1 MDNERKA
8 KWICN
13 NSNCNRIFKNINRT
27 SAIHGDSKSD
37 KKIQDKQKTTIKE
50 KSIEFHT
57 PTTSNPLL
65 SVQMDSAIQENIDNV
80 TYRKKQTI
88 TANVPTSN
96 LFDSLQTDF
105 DEYEDEGNISSSTPQ
120 KINRSCPDVIVQSH
134 LDHEALRIKLENLQQ
149 KYESA
154 EQQIEL
160 LLSENFSL
168 KKIID
173 QYKFKMCNL
182 KSMCKSTE
190 HPSASKNKS
199 NSVKKSS
206 RKNSNKN
213 NDSFMEDIAHPSPPA
228 ITTKSQDN
236 IKDSAPKRKLYLIST
251 NQRNKVLD
259 LALRTFQ
266 NEHQLCHFKLPHRG
280 VLDTLKSIDEKT
292 RSLSKED
299 YCVIMVGDKDFVKS
313 QNYSEL
319 VKNIKNRLTT
329 LNHTNIII
337 CLPTFKCGRWTELFN
352 RRIEMFN
359 KLLYLDVQKH
369 EYAFILDSNLHL
381 TYDHQ
386 MFSAPQGAINN
397 RGILN
402 VLTDLKNLI
411 EEIQTYSCEYNHQ
424 DSFQN
429 VQMDNF
435 FRV

>member
-1 MDNERKA
+1 
-8 KWICN
+8 
-13 NSNCNRIFKNINRT
+13 
-27 SAIHGDSKSD
+27 
-37 KKIQDKQKTTIKE
+37 
-50 KSIEFHT
+50 
-57 PTTSNPLL
+57 
-65 SVQMDSAIQENIDNV
+65 
-80 TYRKKQTI
+80 
-88 TANVPTSN
+88 
-96 LFDSLQTDF
+96 
-105 DEYEDEGNISSSTPQ
+105 
-120 KINRSCPDVIVQSH
+120 
-134 LDHEALRIKLENLQQ
+134 
-149 KYESA
+149 
-154 EQQIEL
+154 
-160 LLSENFSL
+160 
-168 KKIID
+168 
-173 QYKFKMCNL
+173 
-182 KSMCKSTE
+182 
-190 HPSASKNKS
+190 
-199 NSVKKSS
+199 
-206 RKNSNKN
+206 
-213 NDSFMEDIAHPSPPA
+213 MEDIAHPSPPP

-381 TYDHQ
+381 T
-386 MFSAPQGAINN
+386 
-397 RGILN
+397 
-402 VLTDLKNLI
+402 
-411 EEIQTYSCEYNHQ
+411 
-424 DSFQN
+424 
-429 VQMDNF
+429 
-435 FRV
+435 